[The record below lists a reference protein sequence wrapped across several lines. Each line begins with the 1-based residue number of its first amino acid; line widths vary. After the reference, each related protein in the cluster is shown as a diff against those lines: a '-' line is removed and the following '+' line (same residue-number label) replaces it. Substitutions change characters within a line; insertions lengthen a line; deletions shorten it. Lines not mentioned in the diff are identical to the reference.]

1 MFNKKQKRL
10 NKIKFNKF
18 YKAKI
23 NQILFIIQQL
33 RELHFLLLKLN
44 FLLLIKLDLQ
54 S

>member
-18 YKAKI
+18 YKVKI
-23 NQILFIIQQL
+23 YQKPFVIQQL